1 MYAAL
6 ITVGEFLVPVSLLI
20 PSETGSWSVK
30 AISFLWQVAQLTSP
44 VELNRLSLKS
54 LSPNAI
60 FSGVW
65 GLSAGM
71 GTSGSPSGGAATTG
85 TLMKNSII
93 IPVYKA

>member
-6 ITVGEFLVPVSLLI
+6 ITVGAFLVPLSLLI
-20 PSETGSWSVK
+20 PSETGNWSVK
-30 AISFLWQVAQLTSP
+30 AISCLWQKAQFTSP

-71 GTSGSPSGGAATTG
+71 GTSGSPNGGAANTG
-85 TLMKNSII
+85 KLMKNTII
-93 IPVYKA
+93 IPVHKA